1 VKIFF
6 DVDETILGYDGSLR
20 PLVAEVFA
28 RLVEEGHQIYVWSG
42 VRTGDTIRTEVVERH
57 GLQPYV
63 TDCFRKPLFDY
74 LEQWRRWSGG
84 AIQPEFCVDDYP
96 DIVEAFGGVLIK
108 PYTAAATDADMERVY
123 AAIQTACTR
132 ITQDAQQPT

>member
-1 VKIFF
+1 
-6 DVDETILGYDGSLR
+6 LR

-28 RLVEEGHQIYVWSG
+28 RLVEEGHSIYVWSG
-42 VRTGDTIRTEVVERH
+42 VRTGDIIRTEVVERY

-74 LEQWRRWSGG
+74 LEQWRRVGG

-108 PYTAAATDADMERVY
+108 PYTAAAIDADMERVY
-123 AAIQTACTR
+123 AAIQAETVR
-132 ITQDAQQPT
+132 IAQDGPQPA